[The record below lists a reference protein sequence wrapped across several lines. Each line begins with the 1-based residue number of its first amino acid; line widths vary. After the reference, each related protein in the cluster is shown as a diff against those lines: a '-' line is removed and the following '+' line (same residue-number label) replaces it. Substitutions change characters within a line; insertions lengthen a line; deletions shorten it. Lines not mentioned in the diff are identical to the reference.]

1 MHTTINHSKKTLFAN
16 MKSKNLI
23 FSVFFC
29 LTFPVLGISQ
39 KANHSFT
46 HWSGIEIGF
55 PTLNSGNWKSL
66 DENHDLTTQDRNSI
80 SFGFN
85 LLEKKWGNSNSG
97 TGFFTGLSFSIKSY
111 DWEKNIELKN
121 NGDLAVNQLQI
132 IENTEE
138 NFKLNQLNVISLSV
152 PLILELNF
160 SKNQKSH
167 FHLASGFLANWN
179 LSEDQYFQY
188 NNEKGRFQNYRKQN
202 VGVNRFS
209 LDHTFRLG
217 VGKYTFFVT
226 QGITPFFQEK
236 VMKNIYSASFG
247 VSLIPFDV
255 KSEDQKKKYNIKDR
269 WKI

>member
-1 MHTTINHSKKTLFAN
+1 MTNKIYSFLAIVCF
-16 MKSKNLI
+16 
-23 FSVFFC
+23 
-29 LTFPVLGISQ
+29 TFPLISNAQ

-66 DENHDLTTQDRNSI
+66 GENHDLSTQDRNSI

-85 LLEKKWGNSNSG
+85 LLEKKWGNSSSG
-97 TGFFTGLSFSIKSY
+97 TGFFSGLSFSIKSY

-132 IENTEE
+132 IENAEE
-138 NFKLNQLNVISLSV
+138 NFKLNQLNVLSLSV
-152 PLILELNF
+152 PLMLEINF
-160 SKNQKSH
+160 SKNQRSH
-167 FHLASGFLANWN
+167 FHMASGFLANWN

-188 NNEKGRFQNYRKQN
+188 SNEKGRFQNYRKQN
-202 VGVNRFS
+202 VGVNKFS

-217 VGKYTFFVT
+217 FGKYTFFFT

-247 VSLIPFDV
+247 ISLVPFDV
-255 KSEDQKKKYNIKDR
+255 KSEDQKKKYNIKER